1 MKTATSRLSA
11 LLLAAWAIA
20 MCVPPAHAQVA
31 QVVPVTD
38 GNSINSTLAAWT
50 NLNTVT
56 QYTFD
61 IMAPG
66 NYDFAAPPTPL
77 PGPVII
83 RKRPALPLNPWE
95 INVTI
100 TGNLRSTSNVVFE
113 GLSLIGNVA
122 GPQTS
127 LTLDHVIVRGG
138 LFGPGHLRME
148 FCAAE
153 QGLFGPTLDASFV
166 RNTFMNAAT
175 FQLQAAGNY
184 NLFQNLF
191 AGTTAPSL
199 TGNIVGQNNYFAGPI
214 PIDTDNLFVRLG
226 ETFPLDGPA
235 FAQSPQFPGQLAY
248 PLFSRFP
255 INTTSYTV
263 PTFLGSS
270 DINGTAV
277 LNTSLQIG
285 ADELLANS
293 TDLVFP
299 SWTICTMT
307 LDKNVLRT
315 GSTEDYPNVPIVNG
329 GVTATVHVET
339 RNIFR
344 TKANIPTGDYRF
356 VLVSEDETEVEELA
370 DLADGNV
377 DANGILSADFTI
389 PIGSLGGLGNEDRF
403 DGFTEIR
410 LQLGDSFVRPGQASA
425 GINVDVLASDAT
437 LLIDTLKPA
446 LSGDIEINDITVVGT
461 FTGTRKLCPPV
472 TSLATGAAPTQ
483 TPLIILNQ
491 TGALDARFSIGMTD
505 AAATDRTPSNFLLT
519 GPLNAGSGTYNYDL
533 DSAFAYYKLGVAS
546 WGGQAD
552 DLPVAPGTTGASAT
566 HAGATTTWRFVAP
579 AATTTPPLA
588 QDWTG
593 NMQAFDRAGNASD
606 VTVPIQFWWMP
617 PGSTWARITGDNLNP
632 KNPAF
637 TWDLQINSTSGSAA
651 NFAAACADQSVA
663 QFLVCRALNAAD
675 LDNSGWESLG
685 GLDWSDPTAA
695 PAIDEF
701 TMMGPGGAVAFGDMV
716 RNALGETLIVVV
728 RATDPAGN
736 VQDVG
741 SLGTALTTSATLN
754 DLNANNVYFAGPY
767 QIPARLSTGEVDTTA
782 AARYFLN
789 RIDRPR
795 ESGLFEIDPDET
807 TYGSGPTVPI
817 TPLTACGQRIEAEI
831 TVGMSL
837 PDVLLPQEQNAAS
850 VEFRLF
856 ESGRMVA
863 RGNLRPK
870 LDENGAKILPMKFYV
885 PSDLIKAAEGQDL
898 NRNVE
903 VFIPESRNNDDPQ
916 AGPVREDTADF
927 LNFPPPTCR
936 AMFPSDLP
944 DRLGD
949 DGEVFG
955 PGETN
960 DDGSRKVSA
969 RSRDVTYTLELFT
982 VTDSSSSS
990 HYPLGATY
998 YDDTPAT
1005 IQFTVKAG
1013 TTQDS
1018 EPPRVKINT
1027 KVSDAGGARGPK
1039 TADAV
1044 LARAGDSVSNK

>member
-11 LLLAAWAIA
+11 LLFAAWAIA
-20 MCVPPAHAQVA
+20 VCVPPANAQIP
-31 QVVPVTD
+31 QVVPATD
-38 GNSINSTLAAWT
+38 GNTISSTLAAWT

-66 NYDFAAPPTPL
+66 NYDIAAPPTPL

-235 FAQSPQFPGQLAY
+235 FAPAPQFPGQLVY

-299 SWTICTMT
+299 AWTICTMT

-329 GVTATVHVET
+329 GVTASVHVET

-344 TKANIPTGDYRF
+344 TKANIPPGDYRF

-410 LQLGDSFVRPGQASA
+410 LQLGDSFVRPGVASA

-446 LSGDIEINDITVVGT
+446 LSGDIEINDVTVVGT
-461 FTGTRKLCPPV
+461 ITGTRKLCPPV
-472 TSLATGAAPTQ
+472 TSLGTGSAPTQ
-483 TPLIILNQ
+483 TPLVILSQ

-566 HAGATTTWRFVAP
+566 HTGSTTTWRFVAP

-606 VTVPIQFWWMP
+606 VSVPIQFWWMP

-651 NFAAACADQSVA
+651 NFAAACVDQPVA
-663 QFLVCRALNAAD
+663 QFLVCRALNSAD
-675 LDNSGWESLG
+675 IQASGWESLG

-795 ESGLFEIDPDET
+795 QNGLFEIDPDET

-831 TVGMSL
+831 TLGMNL
-837 PDVLLPQEQNAAS
+837 PDVLPDNANPS

-856 ESGRMVA
+856 ENGRLVA
-863 RGNLRPK
+863 RGN
-870 LDENGAKILPMKFYV
+870 ILPDAERDPNLPMRFYV
-885 PSDLIKAAEGQDL
+885 PSDLIDVAEGSD
-898 NRNVE
+898 RNPYCD
-903 VFIPESRNNDDPQ
+903 VFVSSSPED
-916 AGPVREDTADF
+916 AGTLTGPPADNVADF
-927 LNFPPPTCR
+927 LNFAPATCL
-936 AMFPSDLP
+936 ALNPSDTP

-949 DGEVFG
+949 DGDPAVAG
-955 PGETN
+955 ALN
-960 DDGSRKVSA
+960 DNGTRKVGN
-969 RSRDVTYTLELFT
+969 RNRDVTYTLELFT
-982 VTDSSSSS
+982 VTSGVSSSRANRDPSVF
-990 HYPLGATY
+990 

-1039 TADAV
+1039 TVDAV